1 MGLKQ
6 AYFALRDQ
14 IRFAWAQYQYS
25 YEPQGQVEHFNWD
38 NMRHIVVLK
47 LDGKLGDTQVMTH
60 FYRNLKSLT
69 HKPTLTVVCPENLS
83 SAYYDVLGFDQ
94 VLVSSRK
101 PKAQEIKN
109 LCQQIIAASQ
119 GAGNNGKIDLV
130 LSTEPNYRPRDFIF
144 NYLLKPDFIVGC
156 DPKVKSINFFLYD
169 PTTYNHPVSQA
180 FCNLMEKGH
189 LAYSTPVS
197 YTPLFTKD
205 SLSQALAYLRPKA
218 SMSSSAIAPEV
229 LDPSHGAGSAQAEGS
244 VQGAGAAQ
252 GASAGAG
259 PSQGQSLGSNMGTV
273 AKSSRF
279 DDGVFVFGLNPL
291 GAPKARRMSVAT
303 SVALAHAVLQSA
315 SNTKVLLMCQSSF
328 SDYIKSVI
336 SNIDPALLYDELG
349 EARVLP
355 MPDNT
360 SVLDLGALIH
370 CIDALIT
377 VDTAT
382 VHLACASKIPEL
394 CFYNNDNAESC
405 RWAPIGQRAQCVKF
419 ADANFG
425 AMDSELFVVV
435 ANNFIKEQIELN
447 KL

>member
-1 MGLKQ
+1 MSFLMGLKQ

-38 NMRHIVVLK
+38 NMKHIVVLK

-60 FYRNLKSLT
+60 FYRNLKNLA
-69 HKPTLTVVCPENLS
+69 HKPTLTVVCPENLAS
-83 SAYYDVLGFDQ
+83 VYYDVLGFDQ

-156 DPKVKSINFFLYD
+156 DPKVKSINLFLYH

-218 SMSSSAIAPEV
+218 STNSSAVAPEGLV
-229 LDPSHGAGSAQAEGS
+229 PSY
-244 VQGAGAAQ
+244 
-252 GASAGAG
+252 GAG
-259 PSQGQSLGSNMGTV
+259 PSQGSGSAQGSDLGPV

-279 DDGVFVFGLNPL
+279 DDGFFVFGLNPL
-291 GAPKARRMSVAT
+291 GASKARRMSVAT
-303 SVALAHAVLQSA
+303 SVALANAVLQSA

-328 SDYIKSVI
+328 SDYIKSVM

-425 AMDSELFVVV
+425 AMDSEPFVVV

>member
-60 FYRNLKSLT
+60 FYRNLKNLA
-69 HKPTLTVVCPENLS
+69 HKPTLTVVCPENLAS
-83 SAYYDVLGFDQ
+83 VYYDVLGFDQ

-156 DPKVKSINFFLYD
+156 DPKVKSINLFLYH

-180 FCNLMEKGH
+180 FCNLMEKGN

-218 SMSSSAIAPEV
+218 SMSSSAIAPEGLV
-229 LDPSHGAGSAQAEGS
+229 PSQGAGSALVAGS
-244 VQGAGAAQ
+244 TQ
-252 GASAGAG
+252 SAG
-259 PSQGQSLGSNMGTV
+259 PSQGLGQSQDTGSDLGPV

-279 DDGVFVFGLNPL
+279 DDGFFVFGLNPL

-303 SVALAHAVLQSA
+303 SVALANAVLQSA

-328 SDYIKSVI
+328 SDYIKSVM
-336 SNIDPALLYDELG
+336 SNIDPALLYDEQG

-425 AMDSELFVVV
+425 AMDSEPFVVV

>member
-1 MGLKQ
+1 MSFLMGLKQ

-38 NMRHIVVLK
+38 NMKHIVVLK

-60 FYRNLKSLT
+60 FYRNLKNLA
-69 HKPTLTVVCPENLS
+69 HKPTLTVVCPENLAS
-83 SAYYDVLGFDQ
+83 VYYDVLGFDQ

-156 DPKVKSINFFLYD
+156 DPKVKSINLFLYH
-169 PTTYNHPVSQA
+169 PTTYNHPVSQV
-180 FCNLMEKGH
+180 FCNLMEKGN

-218 SMSSSAIAPEV
+218 STNSSAVASPEG
-229 LDPSHGAGSAQAEGS
+229 PAQS
-244 VQGAGAAQ
+244 
-252 GASAGAG
+252 AG
-259 PSQGQSLGSNMGTV
+259 PSQGLGQNLGSNVGTV

-279 DDGVFVFGLNPL
+279 DDGFFVFGLNPL

-303 SVALAHAVLQSA
+303 SVALANAVLQSA

-328 SDYIKSVI
+328 SDYIKSVM

-425 AMDSELFVVV
+425 AMDSEPFVVV

>member
-1 MGLKQ
+1 MSFLMGLKQ

-38 NMRHIVVLK
+38 NMRHIVILK

-60 FYRNLKSLT
+60 FYHNLKNLA
-69 HKPTLTVVCPENLS
+69 HKPTLTVVCPENLAS
-83 SAYYDVLGFDQ
+83 VYYDVLGFDQ

-156 DPKVKSINFFLYD
+156 DPKVKSINLFLYH

-218 SMSSSAIAPEV
+218 STNSSAIAPE
-229 LDPSHGAGSAQAEGS
+229 GAGLSQ
-244 VQGAGAAQ
+244 
-252 GASAGAG
+252 GAG
-259 PSQGQSLGSNMGTV
+259 PSQGQSQDTGSDVGTV
-273 AKSSRF
+273 AKSCRF
-279 DDGVFVFGLNPL
+279 DDGLFVFGLNPL

-303 SVALAHAVLQSA
+303 SVALANAVLQSA

-328 SDYIKSVI
+328 SDYIKSVM

-425 AMDSELFVVV
+425 AMDSEPFVVV
-435 ANNFIKEQIELN
+435 AKNFIKEQIEL
-447 KL
+447 K

>member
-1 MGLKQ
+1 MSFLMGLKQ

-25 YEPQGQVEHFNWD
+25 YEPQGQVEDFNWD
-38 NMRHIVVLK
+38 NMRHIVILK

-60 FYRNLKSLT
+60 FYRNLKNLG
-69 HKPTLTVVCPENLS
+69 HKPTLTVVCPENLAS
-83 SAYYDVLGFDQ
+83 VYYDVLDFDQ

-156 DPKVKSINFFLYD
+156 DPKVKSINLFLYH

-180 FCNLMEKGH
+180 FCNIMEKGH

-218 SMSSSAIAPEV
+218 STNSSAIAPEGAG
-229 LDPSHGAGSAQAEGS
+229 LSQGAGSAQ
-244 VQGAGAAQ
+244 
-252 GASAGAG
+252 GAG
-259 PSQGQSLGSNMGTV
+259 PSQGQSQDTGSDLAPV
-273 AKSSRF
+273 AKSGRF
-279 DDGVFVFGLNPL
+279 DDGFFVFGLNPL

-303 SVALAHAVLQSA
+303 SVALANAVLQSA

-328 SDYIKSVI
+328 SDYIKSVM

-425 AMDSELFVVV
+425 AMDSEPFVVV
-435 ANNFIKEQIELN
+435 AKNFIKEQIEL
-447 KL
+447 K

>member
-1 MGLKQ
+1 MSFLMGLKQ

-60 FYRNLKSLT
+60 FYRNLKNLA
-69 HKPTLTVVCPENLS
+69 HKPTLTVVCPENLAS
-83 SAYYDVLGFDQ
+83 VYYDVLGFDQ

-144 NYLLKPDFIVGC
+144 NYLLKPDFIIGC
-156 DPKVKSINFFLYD
+156 DPKVKSINLFLYH

-218 SMSSSAIAPEV
+218 STNSSAVAPEGAV
-229 LDPSHGAGSAQAEGS
+229 ASHEGPAQS
-244 VQGAGAAQ
+244 
-252 GASAGAG
+252 AG
-259 PSQGQSLGSNMGTV
+259 PSQGLGQSLGSNVSTV

-279 DDGVFVFGLNPL
+279 DDGFFVFGLNPL

-303 SVALAHAVLQSA
+303 SVALANAVLQSA

-328 SDYIKSVI
+328 SDYIKSVM
-336 SNIDPALLYDELG
+336 SNIDPALLYDEQG

-405 RWAPIGQRAQCVKF
+405 RWAPIGQRAQSVKF

-425 AMDSELFVVV
+425 AMDSEPFVVV

>member
-1 MGLKQ
+1 MSFLMGLKQ

-38 NMRHIVVLK
+38 IMKHIVVLK

-60 FYRNLKSLT
+60 FYRNLKKLA
-69 HKPTLTVVCPENLS
+69 HKPTLTVVCPENLAS
-83 SAYYDVLGFDQ
+83 VYYDVLGFDQ

-130 LSTEPNYRPRDFIF
+130 ISTEPNYRPRDFIF

-156 DPKVKSINFFLYD
+156 DPKVKSINLFLYH

-218 SMSSSAIAPEV
+218 STNSSAIAPEGLV
-229 LDPSHGAGSAQAEGS
+229 PSQGAGSAQS
-244 VQGAGAAQ
+244 
-252 GASAGAG
+252 AG
-259 PSQGQSLGSNMGTV
+259 PSQGQSQDTGSDLGPV

-279 DDGVFVFGLNPL
+279 DDGFFVFGLNPL

-303 SVALAHAVLQSA
+303 SVALANTVLQSA

-328 SDYIKSVI
+328 SDYIKSVM
-336 SNIDPALLYDELG
+336 SNIDPALLYDEQG

-425 AMDSELFVVV
+425 AMDSEPFVVV
-435 ANNFIKEQIELN
+435 AKNFIKEQIEL
-447 KL
+447 K

>member
-1 MGLKQ
+1 MSFLMGLKQ

-25 YEPQGQVEHFNWD
+25 YEPQGQVEHFDWD
-38 NMRHIVVLK
+38 NMKHIVVLK

-60 FYRNLKSLT
+60 FYRNLKNLA
-69 HKPTLTVVCPENLS
+69 HKPTLTVVCPENLAS
-83 SAYYDVLGFDQ
+83 VYYDVLGFDQ

-156 DPKVKSINFFLYD
+156 DPKVKSINLFLYH

-218 SMSSSAIAPEV
+218 STNSSAVAPEGAV
-229 LDPSHGAGSAQAEGS
+229 ASPEGPAQSAGPSHGL
-244 VQGAGAAQ
+244 
-252 GASAGAG
+252 
-259 PSQGQSLGSNMGTV
+259 GQNLGSNVGTV

-279 DDGVFVFGLNPL
+279 DDGFFVFGLNPL

-303 SVALAHAVLQSA
+303 SVALANAVLQSA

-328 SDYIKSVI
+328 SDYIKSVM
-336 SNIDPALLYDELG
+336 SNIDPTLLYDEQG

-425 AMDSELFVVV
+425 AMDSEPFVVV

>member
-38 NMRHIVVLK
+38 NMKHIVVLK

-60 FYRNLKSLT
+60 FYRNLKNLA
-69 HKPTLTVVCPENLS
+69 HKPTLTVVCPENLAS
-83 SAYYDVLGFDQ
+83 VYYDVLGFDQ

-156 DPKVKSINFFLYD
+156 DPKVKSINLFLYH
-169 PTTYNHPVSQA
+169 PTTYNHPVSQV
-180 FCNLMEKGH
+180 FCNLMEKGN

-218 SMSSSAIAPEV
+218 STNSSAVASPEG
-229 LDPSHGAGSAQAEGS
+229 PAQS
-244 VQGAGAAQ
+244 
-252 GASAGAG
+252 AG
-259 PSQGQSLGSNMGTV
+259 PSQGLGQNLGSNVGTV

-279 DDGVFVFGLNPL
+279 DDGFFVFGLNPL

-303 SVALAHAVLQSA
+303 SVALANAVLQSA

-328 SDYIKSVI
+328 SDYIKSVM

-425 AMDSELFVVV
+425 AMDSEPFVVV

>member
-38 NMRHIVVLK
+38 NMKHIVVLK

-60 FYRNLKSLT
+60 FYRNLKNLA
-69 HKPTLTVVCPENLS
+69 HKPTLTVVCPENLAS
-83 SAYYDVLGFDQ
+83 VYYDVLGFDQ

-156 DPKVKSINFFLYD
+156 DPKVKSINLFLYH

-218 SMSSSAIAPEV
+218 SMSSSAIAPEGLV
-229 LDPSHGAGSAQAEGS
+229 PSY
-244 VQGAGAAQ
+244 
-252 GASAGAG
+252 GAG
-259 PSQGQSLGSNMGTV
+259 PSQGSGSAQGSDLGTV

-279 DDGVFVFGLNPL
+279 DDGFFVFGLNPL

-303 SVALAHAVLQSA
+303 SVALANAVLQSA

-328 SDYIKSVI
+328 SDYIKSVM
-336 SNIDPALLYDELG
+336 SNIDPALLYDEQG

-355 MPDNT
+355 MPDDT

-425 AMDSELFVVV
+425 AMDSEPFVVV

>member
-38 NMRHIVVLK
+38 NMRHIVILK

-60 FYRNLKSLT
+60 FYRNLKNLA
-69 HKPTLTVVCPENLS
+69 HKPTLTVVCPENLAS
-83 SAYYDVLGFDQ
+83 VYYDVLGFDQ

-156 DPKVKSINFFLYD
+156 DPKVKSINLFLYH

-218 SMSSSAIAPEV
+218 SMSSSAIAPEGAG
-229 LDPSHGAGSAQAEGS
+229 LSQGAGSTQS
-244 VQGAGAAQ
+244 
-252 GASAGAG
+252 AG
-259 PSQGQSLGSNMGTV
+259 PSNGQSMGQSLGSNVGTV
-273 AKSSRF
+273 AKSGRF
-279 DDGVFVFGLNPL
+279 DDGFFVFGLNPL

-303 SVALAHAVLQSA
+303 SVALATEVLQSA

-328 SDYIKSVI
+328 SDYIKSVM

-425 AMDSELFVVV
+425 AMDSEPFVVV
-435 ANNFIKEQIELN
+435 AKNFIKEQIEL
-447 KL
+447 K